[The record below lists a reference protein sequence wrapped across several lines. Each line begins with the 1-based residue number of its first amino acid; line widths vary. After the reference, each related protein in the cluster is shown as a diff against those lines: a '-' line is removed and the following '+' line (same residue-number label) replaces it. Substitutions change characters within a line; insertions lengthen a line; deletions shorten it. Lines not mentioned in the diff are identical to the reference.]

1 MPARSGAARTDQ
13 HPYGDTMTMT
23 GKVAVVT
30 GGSRGL
36 GRAMVEAFAKEGAD
50 LVIASRKLDSC
61 AELAAEVADR
71 YGVRALPVGC
81 NVSDWAQCDA
91 LVERTYQEFGRVDV
105 LVNNAGMS
113 PLYPSLDQITEA
125 LYDKVLGVNLKGPF
139 RLATLIGTR
148 MVADGGG
155 SIINIGSIETLRPLP
170 NSLPYALAKGG
181 LQVLTEGLARAF
193 APTVRVNTIQ
203 CGPFRTDIARDWTP
217 EFIDEITAGT
227 LLGRCGEPEEVA
239 GAAVYLA
246 TEASAYCT
254 GTALRLDGGL
264 R

>member
-1 MPARSGAARTDQ
+1 
-13 HPYGDTMTMT
+13 MTMS

-36 GRAMVEAFAKEGAD
+36 GRAMVEAFAREGAD
-50 LVIASRKLDSC
+50 LVIASRKRDSC
-61 AELAAEVADR
+61 EELAETVR
-71 YGVRALPVGC
+71 ERHGVRALAVAC

-91 LVERTYQEFGRVDV
+91 LVDAAYQEFDRVDV

-113 PLYPSLDQITEA
+113 PLYPSLDQISEA

-139 RLATLIGTR
+139 RLATLVGTR

-155 SIINIGSIETLRPLP
+155 SIINIGSLEAVRPLP
-170 NSLPYALAKGG
+170 GSLPYALAKGG

-203 CGPFRTDIARDWTP
+203 CGPFRTDIARAWTP
-217 EFIDEITAGT
+217 EFVEEITAGT
-227 LLGRCGEPEEVA
+227 LLGRCGEPEEVV
-239 GAAVYLA
+239 GAAIYLA
-246 TEASAYCT
+246 TDASAYCT
-254 GTALRLDGGL
+254 GTAIRVDGGL